1 MKTKNFYSLAIL
13 VFFSLLAVAS
23 YVERKF
29 YQSFSTVAENGKMLD
44 KAVMFEDERCKVSY
58 NLWAEGGDIGFVM
71 YNKTPDFI
79 SIEPQRLFFV
89 LNGFSYEYG
98 YGKIVIPPKASVKI
112 TEFMV
117 TDKYYNNCDLD
128 EYPSKKEI
136 KSVTFTKETSPFV
149 FYNLIAYNHK
159 GVTYMMENRFYVS
172 EIKNLP
178 KDEMVKET
186 EVTKCGKKTGS
197 KIEVFKEASPTGF
210 YITYSKVEK
219 DDGEEGEE

>member
-1 MKTKNFYSLAIL
+1 MRNRNVYSLAIL
-13 VFFSLLAVAS
+13 VLFSFLAVAS

-29 YQSFSTVAENGKMLD
+29 YQSYSTIPENGEVKD
-44 KAVMFEDERCKVSY
+44 NAVVFEDERCKVSY

-79 SIEPQRLFFV
+79 SIDPQRLFFV

-98 YGKIVIPPKASVKI
+98 YGKIVVPPKASVKV

-117 TDKYYNNCDLD
+117 TDKFYNSCDLD
-128 EYPSKKEI
+128 EYPSKKDI
-136 KSVTFTKETSPFV
+136 KTVTFTRETSPFV

-159 GVTYMMENRFYVS
+159 GVTHMMENRFYVS

-186 EVTKCGKKTGS
+186 EVTKCGKKTSS

-210 YITYSKVEK
+210 YVSYSKVG
-219 DDGEEGEE
+219 DDEEEENNE